1 MWLVVDLITTTHSR
15 RSARAVFT
23 CTARSVPTLNDYKV
37 ENRKK
42 TKKSNKRI
50 CSEVSVNSPGN
61 S

>member
-15 RSARAVFT
+15 SVRAVFT

-42 TKKSNKRI
+42 TVKSNKRI

>member
-15 RSARAVFT
+15 SAGAVFT

-42 TKKSNKRI
+42 TKKVTNGYAQKYR
-50 CSEVSVNSPGN
+50 
-61 S
+61 

>member
-42 TKKSNKRI
+42 LKKVTNGYAQKYR
-50 CSEVSVNSPGN
+50 
-61 S
+61 